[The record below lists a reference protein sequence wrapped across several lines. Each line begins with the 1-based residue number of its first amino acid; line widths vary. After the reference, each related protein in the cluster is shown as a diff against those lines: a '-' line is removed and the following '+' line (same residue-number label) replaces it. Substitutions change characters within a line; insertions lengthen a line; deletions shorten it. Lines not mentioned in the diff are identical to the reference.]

1 VGTPVTIEYLEDAEV
16 GYRWFAK
23 TGEKPLY
30 AFGHGLSYTTF
41 DYSDLSVQG
50 SETVTATFTVTNTG
64 ERAGAAV
71 PQLYLTE
78 AAGDN
83 RTRLLGFERV
93 ELEPGQSRS
102 LTLTAEPTTPRPVRR
117 RRRPVAH
124 RRGHAPDRAGQ
135 GRRRPHAHRGGT
147 ADRASLRELI
157 QRDTRKGGTRTVL
170 PNYRL
175 GLEFPEKGAAP
186 PTSKLQ
192 PPRRTRAEPSSE
204 GACPPA
210 PWVLTRSS
218 NRRLLPTFRRQAP
231 SARCAGKHSF
241 AGNWRREQPEVLCLP
256 CRRSRVRIPSA
267 ASKSPATAGFSRV
280 GTLRSFVSSRDLVPA
295 SVHEKRFLIKIGV
308 VLQTFASGR
317 TRPRAGSHLAATPGA
332 RVRRA
337 AVCPPRASSRLSIA
351 KKHHRSTRHNPG
363 VTAPSTAAMYEAR

>member
-1 VGTPVTIEYLEDAEV
+1 MPITFPASLSQTPRPELPGLGTPWPPLEKFAVGTPVTIEHLEGADV

-50 SETVTATFTVTNTG
+50 SEKVTATFTG
-64 ERAGAAV
+64 ERAGADV

-102 LTLTAEPTTPRPVRR
+102 LTLTSEPTTPRPVRR

-147 ADRASLRELI
+147 ADGASLLGA
-157 QRDTRKGGTRTVL
+157 DPTRHPQGRNRTVL

-175 GLEFPEKGAAP
+175 GLEFPDKGAAP

-192 PPRRTRAEPSSE
+192 SPRRTPAEPSSE

-267 ASKSPATAGFSRV
+267 A
-280 GTLRSFVSSRDLVPA
+280 L
-295 SVHEKRFLIKIGV
+295 
-308 VLQTFASGR
+308 
-317 TRPRAGSHLAATPGA
+317 
-332 RVRRA
+332 
-337 AVCPPRASSRLSIA
+337 
-351 KKHHRSTRHNPG
+351 
-363 VTAPSTAAMYEAR
+363 